1 MSGVTEQEIIAS
13 NLKFIREREAELE
26 RLRALE
32 VGELTL
38 PELPSP
44 ATMRDISHVWRRITR
59 ADGFDAAAR
68 TVLCRRMF
76 EEYSGAGIDFAEVL
90 LRGSVSVDE
99 WLLGRDDTPPLVSYV
114 GNPYSDE
121 ARRRL
126 YGETSVREHACRSF
140 SELCDDI
147 STGVSDGCMIPIENT
162 SDGKL
167 MSFYSIIDR
176 LELKILRTCDVESSD
191 GDKATRYALLARR
204 ACLPCTGDAHYL
216 EFSFSVTDGAVL
228 GSILRAAEAMSL
240 NIYRIDSIGQR
251 YDEAFS
257 THYLVLHGGSD
268 DLLCFLLY
276 LALELPGYTLIG
288 LYDHV

>member
-1 MSGVTEQEIIAS
+1 MDGVTEREIIAS

-32 VGELTL
+32 LGELTL

-44 ATMRDISHVWRRITR
+44 ATMRDILHVWRRITR
-59 ADGFDAAAR
+59 TDGFDAAAR
-68 TVLCRRMF
+68 SMLCQRMF
-76 EEYSGAGIDFAEVL
+76 KEYSGAGVDFAEML

-99 WLLGRDDTPPLVSYV
+99 WLLGHDGTPSLVSFV
-114 GNPYSDE
+114 DNPYSDE

-126 YGETSVREHACRSF
+126 YGEASVREHACRSF
-140 SELCDDI
+140 SELCDDV
-147 STGVSDGCMIPIENT
+147 STGASDGCMIPIENT

-167 MSFYSIIDR
+167 MSFYSMIDR
-176 LELKILRTCDVESSD
+176 LELKILRTCDIESSD
-191 GDKATRYALLARR
+191 GDNATRYALLSRGV
-204 ACLPCTGDAHYL
+204 CLPGAGDTHYL
-216 EFSFSVTDGAVL
+216 EFSISVTDGAVL
-228 GSILRAAEAMSL
+228 GHILRTAEAMSL
-240 NIYRIDSIGQR
+240 KIYRIDSIGQR

-276 LALELPGYTLIG
+276 LTLELPDYTFIG